1 MVLRLIQDYFLCTS
15 CLSGVSFAGPL
26 TFQFPTYL
34 GWVASTLVVVLVSA
48 NGMDGIQ
55 WKSWEKKNRIG
66 CQLTLGTLTLEV
78 RTHGLSED

>member
-1 MVLRLIQDYFLCTS
+1 M
-15 CLSGVSFAGPL
+15 
-26 TFQFPTYL
+26 
-34 GWVASTLVVVLVSA
+34 VVVLVSA